1 MHTPETDL
9 PSAQIISV
17 PLSRIDTTDETYRIT
32 TRTDVDD
39 LLASIG
45 ADGLLNPP
53 FLTDSGARF
62 TVVSGFRRIAAC
74 TNLGM
79 EDIKARILNPN
90 LSPLDCLRIAIADN
104 ALQRPLNLL
113 ETSRALHKLSLHLH
127 SDRRLV
133 ESTSSLGLPS
143 NPSVVKKIKDL
154 CLLPDKLQRAIL
166 DDSIS
171 LSMAMELKNL
181 PSTCAAAFAQLFGE
195 FKLSLSKQR
204 EIVTLV
210 KEIARREEISEL
222 TLLEGRPFQD
232 IIADREGDRGQIAR
246 EIRDY
251 LRQRRFPQIVKA
263 EVEFE
268 NQRKK
273 LKLGSDMKLIAPKNF
288 EGTNYALNL
297 TFNSITHLEEL
308 NARLD
313 HLVKHPGLKHIVE
326 GKDTSDS

>member
-1 MHTPETDL
+1 MDFPKQDH
-9 PSAQIISV
+9 PSYQVTSV

-32 TRTDVDD
+32 TRADLDD
-39 LLASIG
+39 LLKSIG

-53 FLTDSGARF
+53 FLTDSGNGF
-62 TVVSGFRRIAAC
+62 TVVSGFRRLAAC
-74 TNLGM
+74 VDLGM
-79 EDIKARILNPN
+79 DDITARILDPDM
-90 LSPLDCLRIAIADN
+90 SPLECLRMAIADN
-104 ALQRPLNLL
+104 AFQRPLNLL
-113 ETSRALHKLSLHLH
+113 ETSRALYKLSLHFQ
-127 SDRRLV
+127 SDRHLI

-143 NPSVVKKIKDL
+143 NRSVIKKIKNL
-154 CLLPDKLQRAIL
+154 CLLPDKLQHGIM
-166 DDSIS
+166 DESIS

-181 PSTCAAAFAQLFGE
+181 PSACAAAFAQLFGE

-222 TLLEGRPFQD
+222 TLLEGRQFQD

-246 EIRDY
+246 EMRDY
-251 LRQRRFPQIVKA
+251 LRQRRFPQLVKA
-263 EVEFE
+263 ETEFE

-273 LKLGSDMKLIAPKNF
+273 LKLGSDIKLIAPKNF

-297 TFNSITHLEEL
+297 TFSSITHLEKL

-313 HLVKHPGLKHIVE
+313 QLIKHPGLKHIVE